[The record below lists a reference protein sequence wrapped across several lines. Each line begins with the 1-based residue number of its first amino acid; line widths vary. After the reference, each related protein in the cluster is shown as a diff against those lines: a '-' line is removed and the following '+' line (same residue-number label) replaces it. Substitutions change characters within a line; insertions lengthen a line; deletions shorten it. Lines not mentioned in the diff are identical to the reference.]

1 MKQLTPKQKKTILSI
16 VSVVVVLLFALISGR
31 SLSETIGLFT
41 GSSSGTELTATPK
54 PTEALSPTEEAQPT
68 ITGEATVTP
77 GITPTATP
85 TPEPTATPTSA
96 PTATPTPEPTATP
109 TSAPTA
115 TPTPE
120 PTVTPTSAPTATP
133 TPEPTATPKPTK
145 APTPTPAPA
154 IDENGS
160 YTSKD
165 EVALYLHTYH
175 KLPGN
180 FITKKEA
187 EALGWVSSKG
197 NLWDVTDHMSI
208 GGDYFGNYEGK
219 LPKKSGR
226 KWYECDINY
235 QGGRRG
241 AERILFSN
249 DGLIYYTD
257 DHYETFTKLY

>member
-68 ITGEATVTP
+68 ITGEATV
-77 GITPTATP
+77 
-85 TPEPTATPTSA
+85 
-96 PTATPTPEPTATP
+96 
-109 TSAPTA
+109 
-115 TPTPE
+115 
-120 PTVTPTSAPTATP
+120 
-133 TPEPTATPKPTK
+133 TPKPTK

>member
-68 ITGEATVTP
+68 ITGEVTVTP

-85 TPEPTATPTSA
+85 TPEPTA
-96 PTATPTPEPTATP
+96 
-109 TSAPTA
+109 
-115 TPTPE
+115 
-120 PTVTPTSAPTATP
+120 TPTSAPTATP